1 LTDGTY
7 DPNSSFQAASVPSLL
22 DASKLTDDA
31 ASVSSSKSHRSST
44 GSVLSD
50 RLKLASKRGE
60 ERANRTRS
68 SKSVSSEKR
77 KKKGKV
83 DLSAVVRNKAQSLE
97 VDGKRDVVD
106 LSLLER
112 EEKAKKKSK
121 SDDKSKGSSKRSRSK
136 KWESASL
143 GSQLNP
149 NKYTDLGYLT
159 KSASTKFQKG
169 VYLLRKS
176 KYQMARELEI
186 YILLYMLL

>member
-44 GSVLSD
+44 TGSVLSD
-50 RLKLASKRGE
+50 RLKLASRRGE
-60 ERANRTRS
+60 ERANRMGS

-97 VDGKRDVVD
+97 VDGRRDVVD

-112 EEKAKKKSK
+112 EEKTKKKSK
-121 SDDKSKGSSKRSRSK
+121 SDDKSKGSKRSK
-136 KWESASL
+136 KWDSASL